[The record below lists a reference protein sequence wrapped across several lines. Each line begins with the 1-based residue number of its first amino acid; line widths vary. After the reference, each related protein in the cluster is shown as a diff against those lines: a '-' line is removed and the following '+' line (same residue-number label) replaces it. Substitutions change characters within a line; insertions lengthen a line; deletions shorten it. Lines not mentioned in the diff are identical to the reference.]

1 MAFSCLVNNTSWLD
15 LLNYAN
21 ENDGQSLSN
30 GILVHKNV
38 SFISYKYVINALL
51 YFVSFIYN
59 FYNF

>member
-1 MAFSCLVNNTSWLD
+1 MAFSCLVNNTFWLD

-30 GILVHKNV
+30 DILVHKNV